1 MVCFLYK
8 FPVWNINGGKKRI
21 TLKVADVSRELIGD
35 IVNFFL
41 QLLTIVSLVW
51 NIEYSADVGRKLK
64 RRYNLINQVF
74 STPDWRL
81 FPVWNITKKQN
92 WKIAR
97 EKRGILRKNHCWAKE
112 LKIVC
117 LVLTASVRQVYTST
131 LTTRTDVKATFIITN
146 GRLDL
151 VLTIGC
157 FTALWGSC
165 NGEIRLGICHFQDH
179 FKQKWHFHFLTHWV
193 LLKFPL

>member
-35 IVNFFL
+35 VVNFFL

-81 FPVWNITKKQN
+81 FPVWNIKKTKLKNCEGEKGNSTKESLLSQRTEDRLPCAHCASASGVYFNFDNKNRCEGDIHHYKRPSWPCAHN
-92 WKIAR
+92 WM
-97 EKRGILRKNHCWAKE
+97 LHCTMGKLQWGDQIRN
-112 LKIVC
+112 LS
-117 LVLTASVRQVYTST
+117 LS
-131 LTTRTDVKATFIITN
+131 
-146 GRLDL
+146 RL
-151 VLTIGC
+151 
-157 FTALWGSC
+157 F
-165 NGEIRLGICHFQDH
+165 
-179 FKQKWHFHFLTHWV
+179 
-193 LLKFPL
+193 